1 MNKKLLIRV
10 IITWLLF
17 LPIPIINGLL
27 REFWYKEYLGALLA
41 GQIGCIILSLIFLF
55 YAKLSLKPHIDKINK
70 KQLIII
76 GSFWLLLTLIFE
88 FGLGLAAGRSWSYL
102 LADYK
107 VWEGRI
113 WPLVLLTVFFSPLII
128 RKIYKKEL

>member
-17 LPIPIINGLL
+17 LPIPIINGSL
-27 REFWYKEYLGALLA
+27 REFWYKEYLGVLLA

-55 YAKLSLKPHIDKINK
+55 YAKLSLKPYINELNK

-88 FGLGLAAGRSWSYL
+88 FGLGLAAGRSWLYL

-107 VWEGRI
+107 FWEGRI